1 MERIKTAISLDE
13 TNPFITN
20 FIYIKHSYLI
30 FLFGLLLSIISV
42 FLSRLLISNNNQSNW
57 EEAIGQFS
65 FDIIFRIGYSM
76 IITCGWT
83 LYNKKKLKCY
93 QNLIISNT
101 QIIDTIISF
110 SYWGKNYAQHSTL
123 RWDEQYLTEFDKILA
138 RIRYS
143 LYGIMI
149 ISYYFYYYP
158 NIKEIKNNWTIRKTI
173 SLFYM
178 LFGIINLLITF
189 GESMLSLYIFS
200 LGILYFIILI
210 SYDIITKK
218 RFENSHTHAG
228 ILLVSLLDISYYLPR
243 LFLFLFN
250 IMNNLYMKIFIFF
263 VWEIIIMILDI
274 LMNKLINSSVKK
286 NIKTLLL
293 FPYYFSIKLY
303 MDFIFLDKDFFN
315 IQFFFIFF
323 IKFILEIINDSGII
337 YFIQK
342 KFLNK
347 YIYKKE
353 YDILENLKIIK
364 NFTILSEL
372 QFFCER
378 LSLFIILILILVDYI
393 FDTLDIFIKN
403 QKLEKHIKLNILL
416 GYFFVFGMGLINNII
431 TTFLRSKIYSYFKKK
446 IEKNIPKDI
455 ELLNNDNNNQ
465 IEINNENIIINNEIL
480 NTKFVLS
487 NWKVSYS
494 FVFFLITY
502 LIINGIDSSPLYK

>member
-173 SLFYM
+173 R
-178 LFGIINLLITF
+178 
-189 GESMLSLYIFS
+189 
-200 LGILYFIILI
+200 
-210 SYDIITKK
+210 KP
-218 RFENSHTHAG
+218 
-228 ILLVSLLDISYYLPR
+228 V
-243 LFLFLFN
+243 
-250 IMNNLYMKIFIFF
+250 
-263 VWEIIIMILDI
+263 
-274 LMNKLINSSVKK
+274 
-286 NIKTLLL
+286 
-293 FPYYFSIKLY
+293 
-303 MDFIFLDKDFFN
+303 
-315 IQFFFIFF
+315 
-323 IKFILEIINDSGII
+323 
-337 YFIQK
+337 
-342 KFLNK
+342 
-347 YIYKKE
+347 
-353 YDILENLKIIK
+353 
-364 NFTILSEL
+364 
-372 QFFCER
+372 
-378 LSLFIILILILVDYI
+378 
-393 FDTLDIFIKN
+393 
-403 QKLEKHIKLNILL
+403 
-416 GYFFVFGMGLINNII
+416 
-431 TTFLRSKIYSYFKKK
+431 
-446 IEKNIPKDI
+446 
-455 ELLNNDNNNQ
+455 
-465 IEINNENIIINNEIL
+465 
-480 NTKFVLS
+480 
-487 NWKVSYS
+487 
-494 FVFFLITY
+494 
-502 LIINGIDSSPLYK
+502 